1 MAGFYRLAAAD
12 MFVPLVNTPINQPTL
27 AKTAILTVNTVL
39 GVRSITAPVVE
50 KDYSWIILLVHQVAR
65 RANLLTTIMFVR

>member
-1 MAGFYRLAAAD
+1 
-12 MFVPLVNTPINQPTL
+12 MFVLLVNTPMNPPIL

-39 GVRSITAPVVE
+39 GVRSITAPVAE